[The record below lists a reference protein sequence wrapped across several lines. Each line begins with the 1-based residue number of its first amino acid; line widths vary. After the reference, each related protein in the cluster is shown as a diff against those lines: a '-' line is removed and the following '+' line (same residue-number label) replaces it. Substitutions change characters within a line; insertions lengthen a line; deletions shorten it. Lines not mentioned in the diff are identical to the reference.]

1 MKKTLLLAG
10 IMLMTR
16 FLTANADVDPNF
28 YVYLCFGQS
37 NMEGNAQWELQD
49 QGNVDQRFKM
59 LATCNFDNPKR
70 TMGNWY
76 TAECPIISPTGKLG
90 PTDYFGRTMVKV
102 LPKDVKVGVVGV
114 AMGGSPIEMFD
125 KDKYQQKMQEKDD
138 KGNTPWHVTLA
149 NMYYGGNPYGRLIE
163 MAKKAQEVGVIKGI
177 LLHQGCSNCGNP
189 EWPNM
194 VKKIYNDILADLG
207 LGAKDVPLF
216 AGEVEYENMGGGCS
230 GHNVQVNRLPDVI
243 PTAHVVSAKDIPGNG
258 IDSWHF
264 SAAGYRTLGKRYAY
278 EVLRVMGVDL
288 PDDAEYEPNISGKIT
303 MGATTRE
310 YLGYVPKNLGL
321 KRPLLISCHGMNQD
335 APYQKGMLQIE
346 SVADTAKFVTV
357 FPQGINNSW
366 DLNGR
371 KDINFILKI
380 IEKMVEQYDIDP
392 GKVYLSGF
400 SMGGMFTYHAMNMI
414 PDRIAAFAP
423 ISGYTLNHTGN
434 GIVNAVTVNANARA
448 IPIIHTHGT
457 SDSVV
462 PFATAQAG
470 LDLWISHNHCN
481 ATATVTKNYR
491 GASHITRHAW
501 SGGDNGV
508 EVVLMELAGKDHFV
522 SNDVVMTGEEIWKF
536 CKRYSIEVEW
546 PYNYV
551 TPGLKPDKKFTSLQ
565 EIGTTPFA
573 IVNEAEG
580 KAFFGSNN
588 QNLDYQ
594 DYETAFSEGN
604 SGYLWKLENCNEVAN
619 GYLLRLITPQGTE
632 YSIWGNRGYLNGF
645 STVADCSFVLGLNNQ
660 NGQDVA
666 NGAVWEIEY
675 VDDKGF
681 TLKNKYTNK
690 YLHDARS
697 AQQVEPKYF
706 TFCTLSETATGIS
719 TVRYTPVIDDD
730 IIYDL
735 NGRRVNESTLRPGIY
750 IKNRKKIVIR

>member
-37 NMEGNAQWELQD
+37 NMEGNAAIEAQD
-49 QGNVDQRFKM
+49 KEYVDPRFKT
-59 LATCNFDNPKR
+59 LACVDFQDPRRNK
-70 TMGNWY
+70 GEWY
-76 TAECPIISPTGKLG
+76 TAYPPIVRQGTGLG
-90 PTDYFGRTMVKV
+90 MADYFGRTMVAN
-102 LPKDVKVGVVGV
+102 LPNEITVGVVDV
-114 AMGGSPIEMFD
+114 AIGGTKIEGF
-125 KDKYQQKMQEKDD
+125 MQEEVASYVAGEADWFKNIMASYNND
-138 KGNTPWHVTLA
+138 
-149 NMYYGGNPYGRLIE
+149 PYQRLVD
-163 MAKKAQEVGVIKGI
+163 MAKIAQQTGVIKGI
-177 LLHQGCSNCGNP
+177 LLHQGESNNCQQDWP
-189 EWPNM
+189 EK
-194 VKKIYNDILADLG
+194 VKKVYDRLIKDLG
-207 LGAKDVPLF
+207 LNAADIPLFVGETVSKSEGGTCWGHNAVIATVPEVIPNSYVISSEGCPAKPEADGAIFHFTAEGYRMMGQRYAQKALKLMGIEADVP
-216 AGEVEYENMGGGCS
+216 E
-230 GHNVQVNRLPDVI
+230 
-243 PTAHVVSAKDIPGNG
+243 PTAGSVKVGNTE
-258 IDSWHF
+258 
-264 SAAGYRTLGKRYAY
+264 RT
-278 EVLRVMGVDL
+278 
-288 PDDAEYEPNISGKIT
+288 
-303 MGATTRE
+303 
-310 YLGYVPKNLGL
+310 YLQYVPKQLGT

-366 DLNGR
+366 DLDGR

-462 PFATAQAG
+462 PFATAQPG

-491 GASHITRHAW
+491 GASHITRHVW

-588 QNLDYQ
+588 KNLDYQ